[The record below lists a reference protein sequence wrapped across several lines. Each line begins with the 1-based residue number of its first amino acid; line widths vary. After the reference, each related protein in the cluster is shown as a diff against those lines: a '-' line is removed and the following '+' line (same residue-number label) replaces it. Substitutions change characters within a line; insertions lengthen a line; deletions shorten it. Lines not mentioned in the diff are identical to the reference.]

1 VLTPAELLAVRL
13 YSMILLPEYSHFRV
27 FECPQVALQQHR
39 GAAFTTPAPHNYLGL
54 RIAEALK

>member
-1 VLTPAELLAVRL
+1 
-13 YSMILLPEYSHFRV
+13 MILLPEYSHFRV